1 MMKRT
6 LFVAVAVAAAEVV
19 YADDPEY
26 RDLPIVDLTQ
36 DSFRQTVIAAGTEE
50 VYQGHPTTVL
60 SNDGK
65 KLFCVWTIGHGGK
78 CGPAAESLDG
88 GRTWTR
94 VDDRFPKVYA
104 ETHMNCPT
112 LQKLTLPNGKERW
125 LIFSRK
131 GDWNPKSAEIEKCG
145 VMVSDDLGM
154 TWREAGVFNLH
165 AAMAPTG
172 FMQLKDGSVA
182 LFGQTF
188 KLKTVPKRG
197 GQDIW
202 MSISKDGGLSW
213 GEPRIVAT
221 ADKDICEP
229 CVLRSPDGRELC
241 LLMRENGYKG
251 YSMMCFSSDEGE
263 TWTKPVDSPWWLTGD
278 RHEGV
283 MLPDGRYVIAFRDR
297 ARRSAIG
304 GQYVAWVGTWD
315 DIKNRRPGQYRI
327 HLMRHYRSEKYGWSR
342 FDTGYS
348 GVELLPNG
356 EIVCTT
362 YIRIWPDE
370 RKQSVVCTRFRIEE
384 TDAIAA
390 KTPASPH
397 IKGRIVSS
405 AKLEHMHP
413 RFSKA
418 FEFMRRPD
426 LAELP
431 CGRYVIDGTNCWAM
445 ISDVALKPFE
455 KENQYEL
462 HRAYIDIH
470 SPISGNETIGITT
483 RDPDIVLDFDV
494 KNDCALFMKK
504 KGVPWKLAPG
514 EFAIFLPGEGAHAP
528 GHTSD
533 VERTIRKL
541 VIKVLK

>member
-1 MMKRT
+1 M
-6 LFVAVAVAAAEVV
+6 VAAAVAMDCIADPV
-19 YADDPEY
+19 YS
-26 RDLPIVDLTQ
+26 DLPVVDLTQ
-36 DSFRQTVIAAGTEE
+36 DIGRQTVIAEGTEE

-65 KLFCVWTIGHGGK
+65 KLFCVWTINHGGK

-94 VDDRFPKVYA
+94 VDDRFPKVYS

-131 GDWNPKSAEIEKCG
+131 GEWMPKSAEIEKCG

-172 FMQLKDGSVA
+172 FIQLKDGSVA

-197 GQDIW
+197 GQDVW
-202 MSISKDGGLSW
+202 MSISRDGGLSW
-213 GEPRIVAT
+213 SDMRVVAST
-221 ADKDICEP
+221 DKDICEP
-229 CVLRSPDGRELC
+229 FALRSPDGSEIC

-251 YSMMCFSSDEGE
+251 FSMMCFSGDEGK
-263 TWTKPVDSPWWLTGD
+263 TWTKPEKSPWWLTGD

-297 ARRSAIG
+297 ARRSKIG

-315 DIKNRRPGQYRI
+315 DIKNTRPGQYRI
-327 HLMRHYRSEKYGWSR
+327 HLLQHYSSKEYGWSR

-362 YIRIWPDE
+362 YVKYRPGE
-370 RKQSVVCTRFRIEE
+370 KKSSVVCTRFRIEE
-384 TDAIAA
+384 TDRLAELMKSSHVRGKVSEAA
-390 KTPASPH
+390 KYE
-397 IKGRIVSS
+397 G
-405 AKLEHMHP
+405 MHS
-413 RFSKA
+413 RFAKA

-426 LAELP
+426 LGDLK
-431 CGRYVIDGTNCWAM
+431 CGRYEIDGTNCWAM
-445 ISDVALKPFE
+445 VSDVTLKPFAD
-455 KENQYEL
+455 ENQYEA
-462 HRAYIDIH
+462 HRAFIDIH
-470 SPISGNETIGITT
+470 VPISGCETIGVTKPEPKVFA
-483 RDPDIVLDFDV
+483 DFNVKDDYVLF
-494 KNDCALFMKK
+494 KA
-504 KGVPWKLAPG
+504 KGEPWTLKPG
-514 EFAIFLPGEGAHAP
+514 EFAIFFPEKGAHAP
-528 GHTSD
+528 GLSSD
-533 VERTIRKL
+533 ASRKIRKL
-541 VIKVLK
+541 VIKVRASRE